1 MQYITLSQKY
11 NKKKK
16 KKICDVTINYKIS
29 SEIH

>member
-16 KKICDVTINYKIS
+16 KKCDVTINYKIS